1 MFCGIGSY
9 LSAEHPLSKT
19 GHFVAGVILPER
31 EVEASACDF
40 EVLYASL
47 GVAIMA
53 TVVDGD
59 CAMDVMTLMLG
70 KPPSFSFR
78 KDLRIELSDYLIAR
92 IGEPWLHDIMI
103 ACQELRLEDAQAFRS
118 GVAPAISLAVP
129 TTPAPAVADL
139 AMGEAEQK
147 DAAVTPT
154 KKHWP
159 PCVG

>member
-1 MFCGIGSY
+1 MDLAPI
-9 LSAEHPLSKT
+9 SAEHPLTKT
-19 GHFVAGVILPER
+19 CYFVAGVGVPESQ
-31 EVEASACDF
+31 VEASACDF

-70 KPPSFSFR
+70 KGPSFFFR
-78 KDLRIELSDYLIAR
+78 RDLRIELSDYLIAR
-92 IGEPWLHDIMI
+92 IGEPWLHDIMV
-103 ACQELRLEDAQAFRS
+103 ACQELRLEDVQAYRS
-118 GVAPAISLAVP
+118 GCAPAVSLAVP